1 MPCRAKTFGL
11 LLVPVP
17 SGRGYSAYS
26 DAVRTAGRRLLA
38 ASFAELYNLLH
49 TADVLAVPNSV
60 FCIL

>member
-1 MPCRAKTFGL
+1 MPCGRAG
-11 LLVPVP
+11 
-17 SGRGYSAYS
+17 GRA
-26 DAVRTAGRRLLA
+26 AGRRLLA